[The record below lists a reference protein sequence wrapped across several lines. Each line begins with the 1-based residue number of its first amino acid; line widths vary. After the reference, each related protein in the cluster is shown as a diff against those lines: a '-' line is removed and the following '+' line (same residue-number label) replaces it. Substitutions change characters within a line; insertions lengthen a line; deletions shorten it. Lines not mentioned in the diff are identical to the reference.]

1 MRACDKFAACVLA
14 SIAIV
19 FLLNI
24 LSLLRLKC
32 CARILAAALAAIV
45 AGAAA
50 GASAPWYQWRSKSTG
65 KVVCA
70 QVLHGEW
77 ERIAGPFKDARC
89 IRKGW
94 PG

>member
-1 MRACDKFAACVLA
+1 VRACDKFAACVLA

-24 LSLLRLKC
+24 HPLLRPNFFASL
-32 CARILAAALAAIV
+32 LAAALTAAV
-45 AGAAA
+45 AGSAA
-50 GASAPWYQWRSKSTG
+50 GASAPWYQWRSKLTG
-65 KVVCA
+65 KVVCTPF
-70 QVLHGEW
+70 LYGEW

-89 IRKGW
+89 QRKGS